1 MFPQSLISILY
12 SPCKRTRNLKE
23 EVLNSLYNAGL
34 ITVGAAGVS
43 LASSKLLRENLGVT
57 RTVQN
62 LVKMAVAVGGGTLL
76 VKAIQKKDWLPAEP
90 FKKA

>member
-1 MFPQSLISILY
+1 MCL
-12 SPCKRTRNLKE
+12 TKE

-34 ITVGAAGVS
+34 ITAGVAGVS
-43 LASSKLLRENLGVT
+43 MASSKLLRENLGVT

-62 LVKMAVAVGGGTLL
+62 LVKMAVAVGGGSLL
-76 VKAIQKKDWLPAEP
+76 VKFTQKKDWVPAEP

>member
-1 MFPQSLISILY
+1 MSL
-12 SPCKRTRNLKE
+12 TKE

-43 LASSKLLRENLGVT
+43 MASSKLLRENLGVT

-62 LVKMAVAVGGGTLL
+62 LVKMAVAVGGGSLL
-76 VKAIQKKDWLPAEP
+76 VKFAQKKDWVPPNRL
-90 FKKA
+90 KSLR